1 MIDSLAYTDGFNQDW
16 MIPLWILKEPV
27 LMEPHEFIRI
37 IGTID
42 GYYQTPLLVRS
53 LLTLERVHAY
63 HYACQNISRFCQY
76 FLLSPVITLLTHV

>member
-1 MIDSLAYTDGFNQDW
+1 MIDFLAYTDGFNQNW

-42 GYYQTPLLVRS
+42 GYYCLNQYLFVLS
-53 LLTLERVHAY
+53 F
-63 HYACQNISRFCQY
+63 IS
-76 FLLSPVITLLTHV
+76 